1 MNIKNFN
8 LTNIILSVVGIVG
21 VIIVNNIIN
30 DKFNY
35 GDNTV
40 YKILIPI
47 AVAILIALVELLI
60 LKLIKQ
66 FTTENINTILF
77 SIGIVTILNI
87 YDVLSFGHSTLYK
100 IMILLILGILNGF
113 VLVLITK
120 SIHANK

>member
-1 MNIKNFN
+1 MSNTFK
-8 LTNIILSVVGIVG
+8 S
-21 VIIVNNIIN
+21 IIV
-30 DKFNY
+30 
-35 GDNTV
+35 
-40 YKILIPI
+40 
-47 AVAILIALVELLI
+47 ALVELLI

-66 FTTENINTILF
+66 FTVGNIDTILF
-77 SIGIVTILNI
+77 SIGIVTISIL